1 MTGAR
6 RATQGVV
13 TRGHTSRLSASFV
26 IAVAAHAAIFAL
38 LAGSAIVRLDIV
50 PTTIELAFLD
60 ASDRTAGPGET
71 APELRLAAP
80 AEPPAPAPPTPPEPP
95 REETPPEPIPAPAE
109 PAVRLEPEPVAKPKP
124 QSRPQA
130 RPKPAAE
137 TPSPP
142 APASAAGQGT
152 GSATE
157 SASADGTDVRST
169 APAWAPSAR
178 VRYEQ
183 LLYAWMDRHKQ
194 YPMLAQRRGIEG
206 EGSVRV
212 RIDRDG
218 RVLERTVTRSTGQQ
232 MLDQAAL
239 DMVRRANPFPR
250 VPPEYAG
257 ETFEF
262 VAPIQYRLR

>member
-1 MTGAR
+1 MTVAR
-6 RATQGVV
+6 RATKGVV
-13 TRGHTSRLSASFV
+13 THGHTSRWSASFV
-26 IAVAAHAAIFAL
+26 LAVAAHAALLAL

-80 AEPPAPAPPTPPEPP
+80 AAEPPAPASPPPAEPS
-95 REETPPEPIPAPAE
+95 REETPPEPAPIE

-124 QSRPQA
+124 QAKPQA
-130 RPKPAAE
+130 KPKAVTEKPA
-137 TPSPP
+137 SPP
-142 APASAAGQGT
+142 A
-152 GSATE
+152 
-157 SASADGTDVRST
+157 SASATGEGTAGSADGTTASGTDVRST
-169 APAWAPSAR
+169 APAWAPTAR